1 MDQAAHDESLPGPGE
16 RGRDLERRVADYF
29 SVHGYEVRRNVLLVG
44 RSGAR
49 HEVDVLAER
58 TDPAVSVSVVVECK
72 ARTDAITTEPVA
84 RLDWMARDLTLDKAV
99 LVCPGGISPAAA
111 ESARDLGIEVW
122 GGAEVGARLGAVTAG
137 PPTVAPAGLAWPVV
151 MDTASAGRIVNRES
165 GGLLGLGREHVSAEG
180 PCWLG
185 WHALE
190 LSEPVREGR
199 LRPRLRTR
207 RHWLLYDTLEGG
219 LVRPA
224 ADDPAD
230 QLEQRPLEGARLPLV
245 MTAERVVGSIRQA
258 AARRDEVVSESARRR
273 HEQRLERLGIA
284 RDAEAPRVERR
295 RLAWQP
301 LWLAVLEGRGGRRI
315 VAVDLSLGRR
325 DDEVEEL
332 LTGQISTVEAA
343 LAA

>member
-1 MDQAAHDESLPGPGE
+1 MDQAAHDDSAPGPGE
-16 RGRDLERRVADYF
+16 RGRELERRVADYF
-29 SVHGYEVRRNVLLVG
+29 AVHGYEVRRNVLLEG

-72 ARTDAITTEPVA
+72 ARTDAVTTEPVA
-84 RLDWMARDLTLDKAV
+84 RLDWVARDLALDKAL

-122 GGAEVGARLGAVTAG
+122 GREEVGARLGAA
-137 PPTVAPAGLAWPVV
+137 PAAPRSAAPAGLAWPVL
-151 MDTASAGRIVNRES
+151 MTTAVAGRIVSRES
-165 GGLLGLGREHVSAEG
+165 SGLLGLGREHVSAEG
-180 PCWLG
+180 HCWLG

-207 RHWLLYDTLEGG
+207 RRWMLYDTLEGH

-230 QLEQRPLEGARLPLV
+230 ELDRCPLDGARLPV
-245 MTAERVVGSIRQA
+245 AMTAERVVGSIRQA

-273 HEQRLERLGIA
+273 HEERLEELGVDG
-284 RDAEAPRVERR
+284 DAEAPRIERR

-301 LWLAVLEGRGGRRI
+301 LWLAVLEGRGGRRV

-325 DDEVEEL
+325 DDEIEEL

-343 LAA
+343 LTA